1 MPLYFF
7 HLTFGDR
14 VALDEEGVELP
25 NRSAAC
31 AEARAV
37 VRDLSDPTT
46 GGNPRRWASWFLLVA
61 DSRGAFLRAGLGHPA
76 LQVVSKDPGGPGL
89 RVGSH
94 LPLAG
99 TTAAMAEEHAALRHR
114 TVQLL
119 ERNRQLRSELSAG
132 FQECAQSRS
141 RALQLVS
148 SARLVEG
155 HRGAAK
161 PARRSPPELV
171 LLPGGLRIGHARH
184 PLD

>member
-14 VALDEEGVELP
+14 VALDDEGVELP

-37 VRDLSDPTT
+37 VRDLSDPAT

-61 DSRGAFLRAGLGHPA
+61 DSRGAFLRAALGHPA
-76 LQVVSKDPGGPGL
+76 LQVVSKDPAGPG
-89 RVGSH
+89 RPVGSH
-94 LPLAG
+94 PPLAG
-99 TTAAMAEEHAALRHR
+99 GTAAVAEEHAALRHR

-141 RALQLVS
+141 RAMQLVS

-155 HRGAAK
+155 RRGAAK

-171 LLPGGLRIGHARH
+171 LLPGGR
-184 PLD
+184 